1 MVLLEIPP
9 QYIGIA
15 AGVFTS
21 TSLMPQLVK
30 MIKEK
35 SAKEI
40 SVVMILVL
48 MTGLS
53 LWIYYGTLK
62 QDWPIILTNAFAISV
77 NLAILFF
84 KIKYNGNARR

>member
-1 MVLLEIPP
+1 MALPEIAP

-21 TSLMPQLVK
+21 TSLMPQLIK

-53 LWIYYGTLK
+53 LWVYYGSLK
-62 QDWPIILTNAFAISV
+62 DDWPIIITNAFAVSV
-77 NLAILFF
+77 NIAILFF
-84 KIKYNGNARR
+84 KFKYNGNARR